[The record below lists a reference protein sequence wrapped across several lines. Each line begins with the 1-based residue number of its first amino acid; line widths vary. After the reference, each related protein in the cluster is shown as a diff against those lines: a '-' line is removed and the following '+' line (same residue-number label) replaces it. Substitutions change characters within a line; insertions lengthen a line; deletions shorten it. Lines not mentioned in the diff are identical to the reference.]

1 MSRRPHAAAVALT
14 LLAAPTSGASPA
26 DAVAAARPSV
36 VHVRADVQPWD
47 PTLARWL
54 TQFGPLPRRAAS
66 APRATSGAG
75 VVLARGWVA
84 TTLHTV
90 AGAREITVEDDG
102 GASLP
107 ATLAASDP
115 AHDLAWL
122 RVPDLAAPAATLR
135 ASPRVGDVAISLGFP
150 TDQGLLAS
158 AGLVSGWVER
168 AVGGAA
174 AQPWIVT
181 DALVRVGHSGGPL
194 VDERGAVLGMIVGGY
209 AEGSH
214 AEGYGLVLPAERL
227 RPPTGLA
234 AAPAAAPPPTGLQ
247 VTAAPDLTW
256 EGCTF
261 GPGAGG
267 VSVLG
272 VDARRAAFGLAAGD
286 VVTALGATPTP
297 DVAGLRAALD
307 ALRASE
313 RPGAVAALQGGRGA
327 WWPR

>member
-1 MSRRPHAAAVALT
+1 
-14 LLAAPTSGASPA
+14 
-26 DAVAAARPSV
+26 

-54 TQFGPLPRRAAS
+54 TRFGPLPRRAAS
-66 APRATSGAG
+66 PPRATSGAG
-75 VVLARGWVA
+75 VVLAPGWVA

-90 AGAREITVEDDG
+90 AGAREITVQDDA
-102 GASLP
+102 GATLP
-107 ATLAASDP
+107 ATLATSDA

-122 RVPDLAAPAATLR
+122 EVPGLRAPAAPLR
-135 ASPRVGDVAISLGFP
+135 DAPRVGDVAISLGFP

-158 AGLVSGWVER
+158 AGLVSGWVQR

-174 AQPWIVT
+174 AQPWLVT

-194 VDERGAVLGMIVGGY
+194 IDERGAVLGMIVGGY

-214 AEGYGLVLPAERL
+214 AEGYGLALPAARL
-227 RPPTGLA
+227 RPPVGLA
-234 AAPAAAPPPTGLQ
+234 AAPPARPPASGLE
-247 VTAAPDLTW
+247 VTSAPDLTW
-256 EGCTF
+256 QGCTF

-267 VSVLG
+267 VTVLG
-272 VDARRAAFGLAAGD
+272 VDARRAAFGLAPGD

-297 DVAGLRAALD
+297 DVGALRAALE
-307 ALRASE
+307 ALPA
-313 RPGAVAALQGGRGA
+313 PGALATLSGGRGA